1 MENEIYKKQFSLGQI
16 LDLSWKIFA
25 ENFKSIAIITLI
37 IYLPINIISTNLLEN
52 LNKLDD
58 LYLKTIYLIFS
69 FLLNLIWA
77 IWSIAIIYLIKSKI
91 DNQEIT
97 IKEAIKKWFSKWIPF
112 LVTSFIFFICVI
124 WLSFLLIIPAI
135 IYSVYWIFYMYIVIF
150 KDINWFKEYLKN

>member
-69 FLLNLIWA
+69 FLLNLI
-77 IWSIAIIYLIKSKI
+77 
-91 DNQEIT
+91 
-97 IKEAIKKWFSKWIPF
+97 
-112 LVTSFIFFICVI
+112 
-124 WLSFLLIIPAI
+124 
-135 IYSVYWIFYMYIVIF
+135 
-150 KDINWFKEYLKN
+150 